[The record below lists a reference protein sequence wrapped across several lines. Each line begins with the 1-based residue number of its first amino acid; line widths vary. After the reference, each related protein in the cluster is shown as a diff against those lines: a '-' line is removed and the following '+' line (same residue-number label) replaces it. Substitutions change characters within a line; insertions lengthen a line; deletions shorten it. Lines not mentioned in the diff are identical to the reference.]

1 MTTTLFTSPN
11 TTGHRHRRSLTP
23 TVLPYLPEN
32 AGSNEREI
40 YTAFIRSLRESTHRR
55 MEVRIL
61 TAIHKAADL
70 TDNSDAY
77 VSRVLVDLGL
87 LAPRL
92 AFPGDFLDHVDATL
106 LRDKPLLRIPAS
118 YQALTQHWGALG
130 EESPYRNNRAAEGL
144 LHSFLIS
151 A

>member
-1 MTTTLFTSPN
+1 MTNTLLSSPN
-11 TTGHRHRRSLTP
+11 RTRRTLTP
-23 TVLPYLPEN
+23 TILPCLPEN
-32 AGSNEREI
+32 AGATEREI
-40 YTAFIRSLRESTHRR
+40 YTAFIRSLRESNHRR
-55 MEVRIL
+55 MEVRVL

-77 VSRVLVDLGL
+77 VSRVLVDQGL

-106 LRDKPLLRIPAS
+106 LRDKPLLRVPVS

-130 EESPYRNNRAAEGL
+130 EEAWPHRNGRPAGGL